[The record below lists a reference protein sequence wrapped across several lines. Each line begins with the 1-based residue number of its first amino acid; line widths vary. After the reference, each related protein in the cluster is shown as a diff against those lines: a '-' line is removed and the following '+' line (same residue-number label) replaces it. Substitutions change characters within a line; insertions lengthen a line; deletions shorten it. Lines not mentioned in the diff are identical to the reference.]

1 MPCTTEW
8 RKGCFICCCNQRGHS
23 HLIACL
29 HIWRE
34 WYLNRT
40 LILLQLAGLAI
51 KKLLPHSQRNG
62 YGSLPFAILNER
74 SNCSL
79 TWTWFLSARCAFYSL
94 PCYHKPFLASLLLYL
109 CVSLWLVSWVGL
121 CTMPYCFLKFWKSHV
136 TAVDLF
142 LNKRLCWSLC
152 CFSLDC
158 SHSPLACISVY
169 LYICIPVYLYTCIS
183 NQFPCIQN
191 ICEH

>member
-1 MPCTTEW
+1 MFAYLTRVVPQQNVNYFTAGRTCYKKIASPLTKEWIQKFALCYTEW
-8 RKGCFICCCNQRGHS
+8 
-23 HLIACL
+23 
-29 HIWRE
+29 
-34 WYLNRT
+34 T
-40 LILLQLAGLAI
+40 I
-51 KKLLPHSQRNG
+51 KL
-62 YGSLPFAILNER
+62 
-74 SNCSL
+74 SL
-79 TWTWFLSARCAFYSL
+79 TGTWFLSARCAFYSL

-109 CVSLWLVSWVGL
+109 WVSLWLVSWVGL

-152 CFSLDC
+152 CFSLDF
-158 SHSPLACISVY
+158 SHSPLACIS
-169 LYICIPVYLYTCIS
+169 CIS